1 MRTRISSRLNNPDR
15 TQRGGIVIRRSAQ
28 QPYLLIPGP
37 TVVDP
42 QIAAAGARAMIGH
55 RGAEV
60 QALVCDLLSRLRAL
74 LGTESDVYPLACSAT
89 GAMEAAIRNA
99 GPGPILHLVCG
110 AFSQRWSEI
119 RESCGVEGDEVAVQ
133 WGRAID
139 PQAVQCALERRDY
152 VAVTLVHS
160 ETSTGVL
167 NPLPEIAA
175 VVREFEDTLLL
186 VDTVSSMVAVPLELD
201 TWGVDVCLAGVQ
213 KAWALPAGLTVCAV
227 SPRALKRSASADRKG
242 FYFDWCK
249 HHSALEKGQT
259 PSTPP
264 LSLMFQLQAQLDRIE
279 EEGMSARHRRHLALQ
294 SRVAKWAEGRFDIYS
309 EEGHRTPTLT
319 PLLVG
324 DVDVS
329 ALLAAMRERGWI
341 LGAGYGRTRDELIRI
356 GHMGE
361 MTLDVLEE
369 ALADLDTSLG
379 ELSSRAEGK

>member
-1 MRTRISSRLNNPDR
+1 M
-15 TQRGGIVIRRSAQ
+15 RRSVQ

-60 QALVCDLLSRLRAL
+60 QALVRDLLSRLRAL
-74 LGTESDVYPLACSAT
+74 LGTKSDVYPLGCSAT

-99 GPGPILHLVCG
+99 GPGPILHLVGG

-119 RESCGVEGDEVAVQ
+119 RESCGVEGDEITVP

-139 PQAVQCALERRDY
+139 PEAVRGALERRDY
-152 VAVTLVHS
+152 AALTVVHS

-201 TWGVDVCLAGVQ
+201 AWGVDVCLAGVQ

-227 SPRALKRSASADRKG
+227 SPRALERSASAVGKG

-264 LSLMFQLQAQLDRIE
+264 LSLMFQLQAQLDRIDG
-279 EEGMSARHRRHLALQ
+279 EGMPARHRRHLALQ
-294 SRVAKWAEGRFDIYS
+294 SRVARWAEGRFDIYS

-319 PLLVG
+319 PLLIG
-324 DVDVS
+324 DVDVP
-329 ALLAAMRERGWI
+329 ALLAAMRERGWV
-341 LGAGYGRTRDELIRI
+341 LGAGYGKTRDELIRI

-361 MTLDVLEE
+361 MTLDILEE
-369 ALADLDTSLG
+369 ALVDLDTSLG
-379 ELSSRAEGK
+379 ELSSRAEEQ